1 MKSLATDKEILH
13 MHKSGMSYKMISVVA
28 HISRQ
33 RVHQII
39 KYKKHNRIFSILGY
53 KITIE
58 KI

>member
-13 MHKSGMSYKMISVVA
+13 MYKSGMTYGMISAVA
-28 HISRQ
+28 HVSRQ
-33 RVHQII
+33 RVHQIV
-39 KYKKHNRIFSILGY
+39 KYKKHNKVFSILGY